1 MMIFDLILIVLSIG
15 MILLG
20 IYFLNHRSVEEN
32 VKQFVPLLGWALVL
46 AGVIGMFVI
55 ISL

>member
-20 IYFLNHRSVEEN
+20 VYFLNHRSVEEN